1 MITAEATSARII
13 LTLSNSKTDSFRLER
28 EFYKDRAWYTWT
40 SDGWV
45 LNTESPV
52 ALPVAA
58 GDFVDSFDLQD
69 GLWAYRIADSSVSV
83 PTGDMYEYSLWIK
96 YGENSGSVGIGYT
109 FKNYS
114 APKGSWGTP
123 VTPDDLRYTY
133 LWGTDFKAT
142 NGQYFTDEQTQYF
155 IDAAI
160 TELERELNICI
171 RKRVIKC
178 EPEKRGLVRT
188 TPTALGDYDEEEP
201 PYKYRQ
207 EEIVSRGRIT
217 TRQRPV
223 IKVTK
228 CDLINASQNP
238 FDLLPSVCVEKKKGV
253 INFMTRP
260 YRMSDTYNN
269 VSKVL
274 YSYGEQTLRNYLF
287 YAVDYEAGY
296 ESSDDIPDDLRQ
308 IIGKVCA
315 ISLLNIIG
323 DGLMSGFSSSSLSMD
338 GISESFS
345 STQSATSAYFGAR
358 IAVYQ
363 KEVQEYIKNNKY
375 KFRHFP
381 IRCI

>member
-1 MITAEATSARII
+1 MITAESTSSRIV
-13 LTLSNSKTDSFRLER
+13 LTIENSSSDSFRLER
-28 EFYKDRAWYTWT
+28 AYYKDRAWHTWT
-40 SDGWV
+40 SDGWIA
-45 LNTESPV
+45 NTESPV
-52 ALPVAA
+52 ALEVAA
-58 GDFVDSFDLQD
+58 GDFVDSADLEN
-69 GLWAYRIADSSVSV
+69 GLWEYRIVDSSVDV
-83 PTGDMYEYSLWIK
+83 PTGDMYEYSKWVK
-96 YGENSGSVGIGYT
+96 FGESSSGAAIGYS
-109 FKNYS
+109 FGNYS

-142 NGQYFTDEQTQYF
+142 NGQAFTDAQTQYF

-171 RKRVIKC
+171 KKRVIKC
-178 EPEKRGLVRT
+178 NAEKRNLVKT
-188 TPTALGDYDEEEP
+188 TKDVPGDYDEEEP
-201 PYKYRQ
+201 PYRYKQ
-207 EEIVSRGRIT
+207 EEIVSRGIIT
-217 TRQRPV
+217 TRRRPL

-228 CDLINASQNP
+228 CDLVNIGKTP
-238 FDLLPSVCVEKKKGV
+238 RDLLPSAYLEKEKGV
-253 INFMTRP
+253 INFTKRP
-260 YRMSDTYNN
+260 WRIGDTSVN
-269 VSKVL
+269 VAKVL
-274 YSYGEQTLRNYLF
+274 FPYGEKTFRNYL
-287 YAVDYEAGY
+287 YYEIDYEAGY

-308 IIGKVCA
+308 IVGKLAA

-363 KEVQEYIKNNKY
+363 KEVENYIKDNKY

-381 IRCI
+381 IRSI

>member
-1 MITAEATSARII
+1 MISAEATGSRI
-13 LTLSNSKTDSFRLER
+13 LLSITGNKADTFRLER
-28 EFYKDRAWYTWT
+28 AFYKDSAWHTWT
-40 SDGWV
+40 SDGWII
-45 LNTESPV
+45 NTESPV
-52 ALPVAA
+52 ALPIAA
-58 GDFVDSFDLQD
+58 GDFVDSYDLKD
-69 GLWAYRIADSSVSV
+69 GLWEYRIVDSSVAV
-83 PTGDMYEYSLWIK
+83 PTGDMYEYSRWVK
-96 YGENSGSVGIGYT
+96 FGNNSNSAGIGYT
-109 FKNYS
+109 FNNYS
-114 APKGSWGTP
+114 APTGSWGTP

-171 RKRVIKC
+171 RKRIIRC
-178 EPEKRGLVRT
+178 NPEERNLVRT
-188 TPTALGDYDEEEP
+188 TKTRQGDYDEEEP
-201 PYKYRQ
+201 PYKFKQ
-207 EEIVSRGRIT
+207 EEIVSRGMIT
-217 TRQRPV
+217 TRLRPI

-228 CDLINASQNP
+228 CDLVNGGNTSR
-238 FDLLPSVCVEKKKGV
+238 DLLPSIYVEKKKGV
-253 INFMTRP
+253 INFMQRP
-260 YRMSDTYNN
+260 WRMSDTSNN
-269 VSKVL
+269 VSKGL
-274 YSYGEQTLRNYLF
+274 FPYGEKTFRNYLY

-308 IIGKVCA
+308 IIAKVCA

-338 GISESFS
+338 GISESFG

-363 KEVQEYIKNNKY
+363 KEVEENIKENRY

>member
-13 LTLSNSKTDSFRLER
+13 LTLSNSKADSFRLER

-45 LNTESPV
+45 LNAESPV

-308 IIGKVCA
+308 IIAKVCA
-315 ISLLNIIG
+315 ISLLNVIG

>member
-1 MITAEATSARII
+1 MIVAEATSSRIV
-13 LTLSNSKTDSFRLER
+13 LTIESHSAESFRLER
-28 EFYKDRAWYTWT
+28 AYYKERAWYTWT

-52 ALPVAA
+52 VLPVTA
-58 GDFVDSFDLQD
+58 GDFVDSDNLIP
-69 GLWAYRIADSSVSV
+69 GLYEYRFVDATVEV
-83 PTGDMYEYSLWIK
+83 PTGDMYEYSRWIRFGK
-96 YGENSGSVGIGYT
+96 DSKETGIGYT
-109 FKNYS
+109 FGNYS
-114 APKGSWGTP
+114 APEGFWGMP
-123 VTPDDLRYTY
+123 VTPDDLRFTY

-142 NGQYFTDEQTQYF
+142 NGQYFTDEQVQYF

-171 RKRVIKC
+171 KKRVIRC
-178 EPEKRGLVRT
+178 NPDERGLVRT
-188 TPTALGDYDEEEP
+188 TKTRPGDYDEEEP
-201 PYKYRQ
+201 PYQYKQ
-207 EEIVSRGRIT
+207 SEIVSRGMIT
-217 TRQRPV
+217 TRRRPI

-228 CDLINASQNP
+228 CELINIANNP
-238 FDLLPSVCVEKKKGV
+238 MDLLPSSYVEKQKGV
-253 INFMTRP
+253 INFMKRP
-260 YRMSDTYNN
+260 WRRSDTY
-269 VSKVL
+269 VDVAKSIL
-274 YSYGEQTLRNYLF
+274 PYGEATFRNHLF

-296 ESSDDIPDDLRQ
+296 ETSDDIPDDLRQ

-363 KEVQEYIKNNKY
+363 KEVQEYIRDNKY

-381 IRCI
+381 IRSI

>member
-1 MITAEATSARII
+1 MITAEATSTRII
-13 LTLSNSKTDSFRLER
+13 LTLTNGNAESFRLER
-28 EFYKDRAWYTWT
+28 SFYKENAWYTWT
-40 SDGWV
+40 SDGWI

-52 ALPVAA
+52 VLPISA
-58 GDFVDSFDLQD
+58 GDFIDSSNLED
-69 GLWAYRIADSSVSV
+69 GLYEYRFVDSSVEV
-83 PTGDMYEYSLWIK
+83 PTGDMYEYSKWVK
-96 YGENSGSVGIGYT
+96 FGENVDCIGYS
-109 FKNYS
+109 FNNYN
-114 APKGSWGTP
+114 APEGSWGVP
-123 VTPDDLRYTY
+123 VTPDDIRYTY

-142 NGQYFTDEQTQYF
+142 NGQQFKDEQTQYF

-171 RKRVIKC
+171 RRKVIRC
-178 EPEKRGLVRT
+178 NPDKRGLVRT
-188 TPTALGDYDEEEP
+188 TRTRKGDYDLEEP
-201 PYKYRQ
+201 PYKFRQ

-223 IKVTK
+223 INVTK
-228 CDLINASQNP
+228 CELLNAADNP
-238 FDLLPSVCVEKKKGV
+238 MDLLSTSYLEKDKGV
-253 INFMTRP
+253 INFMKRP
-260 YRMSDTYNN
+260 YRKNDTFNN

-274 YSYGEQTLRNYLF
+274 YPYGEQTLRDYYY
-287 YAVDYEAGY
+287 YAVDYEAGF
-296 ESSDDIPDDLRQ
+296 ETSDDIPDDLRQ
-308 IIGKVCA
+308 IIGKQCA

-381 IRCI
+381 IRSI

>member
-1 MITAEATSARII
+1 MITAEATSLGII
-13 LTLSNSKTDSFRLER
+13 LKLTGNAETFRVER
-28 EFYKDRAWYTWT
+28 EFYKDRNWYTWT
-40 SDGWV
+40 ADGWII
-45 LNTESPV
+45 NTKSPV
-52 ALPVAA
+52 ALAVAA
-58 GDFVDSFDLQD
+58 GDFVDSFNLKD
-69 GLWAYRIADSSVSV
+69 GLWTYRIVDSSVEV
-83 PTGDMYEYSLWIK
+83 PAGCQYEYSTWIK
-96 YGENSGSVGIGYT
+96 YGVNANSAGIGYS
-109 FKNYS
+109 FGNYA

-171 RKRVIKC
+171 RKRVVRC
-178 EPEKRGLVRT
+178 EPEKRNLVRT
-188 TPTALGDYDEEEP
+188 TKTLQGDYDEEEP
-201 PYKYRQ
+201 PYKYKR
-207 EEIVSRGRIT
+207 EEISSRGMIT
-217 TRQRPV
+217 TRLRPI

-228 CDLINASQNP
+228 CELMNIANSP
-238 FDLLPSVCVEKKKGV
+238 MDLLSSAYIEKKKGV
-253 INFMTRP
+253 INFVNRP
-260 YRMSDTYNN
+260 WERSNTYNN
-269 VSKVL
+269 IAKAIFPR
-274 YSYGEQTLRNYLF
+274 GENQFRAYMY

-296 ESSDDIPDDLRQ
+296 ETSDDIPDDLRQ
-308 IIGKVCA
+308 IIGKHCA

-363 KEVQEYIKNNKY
+363 KEVEDYIKANKY

-381 IRCI
+381 IRSI

>member
-1 MITAEATSARII
+1 MITAEATSTRIV
-13 LTLSNSKTDSFRLER
+13 LSLKNEKAEAFRLER
-28 EFYKDRAWYTWT
+28 AFFKDRAWHTWT
-40 SDGWV
+40 ADGWV
-45 LNTESPV
+45 INTESPV
-52 ALPVAA
+52 ALPCAA
-58 GDFVDSFDLQD
+58 GDFVDSSDLEE
-69 GLWAYRIADSSVSV
+69 GLWEYRIVDASIEV
-83 PTGDMYEYSLWIK
+83 PTGDMYEYSRWVK
-96 YGENSGSVGIGYT
+96 FGTNAGGAGIGYS
-109 FKNYS
+109 FGNYT

-171 RKRVIKC
+171 RKRVIRC
-178 EPEKRGLVRT
+178 EPEKRNLVRT
-188 TPTALGDYDEEEP
+188 TKAAQGDYDEEEP
-201 PYKYRQ
+201 PYKYKQ
-207 EEIVSRGRIT
+207 EEINSRGLIT
-217 TRQRPV
+217 TRQRPI

-228 CDLINASQNP
+228 CELINAANNP
-238 FDLLPSVCVEKKKGV
+238 MDLLPSVYIEKKKGV
-253 INFMTRP
+253 INFTNRP
-260 YRMSDTYNN
+260 WRRSDTYNN
-269 VSKVL
+269 VAKVL
-274 YSYGEQTLRNYLF
+274 FPYGENTWRSYF
-287 YAVDYEAGY
+287 YYAVDYEAGY
-296 ESSDDIPDDLRQ
+296 ETSDDIPDDLRQ
-308 IIGKVCA
+308 IIGKQCA

-363 KEVQEYIKNNKY
+363 KEVNDYIKANKY

-381 IRCI
+381 IRSI

>member
-308 IIGKVCA
+308 IIAKVCA
-315 ISLLNIIG
+315 ISLLNVIG

>member
-363 KEVQEYIKNNKY
+363 KEVQEYIKDNKY

>member
-13 LTLSNSKTDSFRLER
+13 LTLSNSKADSFRLER

-45 LNTESPV
+45 LNAESPV

-155 IDAAI
+155 IDSAI

-171 RKRVIKC
+171 RKRVIRC

-238 FDLLPSVCVEKKKGV
+238 FDLLPSVCVEKKKGL

-308 IIGKVCA
+308 IIAKVCA
-315 ISLLNIIG
+315 ISLLNVIG

>member
-1 MITAEATSARII
+1 MISAEAASSKI
-13 LTLSNSKTDSFRLER
+13 LLSINGNAEYFRLER
-28 EFYKDRAWYTWT
+28 AFYKDRAWYTWT
-40 SDGWV
+40 ADGWV
-45 LNTESPV
+45 INTKSPV
-52 ALPVAA
+52 VLAVAA
-58 GDFVDSFDLQD
+58 GDFVDSSDLEA
-69 GLWAYRIADSSVSV
+69 GLWEYRIVDSSVEV
-83 PTGDMYEYSLWIK
+83 PTGDMYEYSRWVK
-96 YGENSGSVGIGYT
+96 FGGNTSGAGIGYS
-109 FKNYS
+109 FGNYT

-171 RKRVIKC
+171 RKKVIKC
-178 EPEKRGLVRT
+178 EPDKRNLVRT
-188 TPTALGDYDEEEP
+188 TKTAQGDYDEEEP
-201 PYKYRQ
+201 PYKYKQ
-207 EEIVSRGRIT
+207 EEINSRGMIT
-217 TRQRPV
+217 TRQRP
-223 IKVTK
+223 IIRVTK
-228 CDLINASQNP
+228 CDLINTANTM
-238 FDLLPSVCVEKKKGV
+238 DLLPFTYIEKKKGV
-253 INFMTRP
+253 INFTNRP
-260 YRMSDTYNN
+260 WRRSDTYNN
-269 VSKVL
+269 VAKVL
-274 YSYGEQTLRNYLF
+274 FPYGENTLRTYLY

-308 IIGKVCA
+308 IIGKQCA

-363 KEVQEYIKNNKY
+363 KEVQDYIKANKY

-381 IRCI
+381 IRSI

>member
-1 MITAEATSARII
+1 MITAEATSTRII
-13 LTLSNSKTDSFRLER
+13 LTIASNNAESFRLER
-28 EFYKDRAWYTWT
+28 EFYKDRAWFTWT
-40 SDGWV
+40 SDGWIR
-45 LNTESPV
+45 NTESPV

-58 GDFVDSFDLQD
+58 GDFVDSSDLED
-69 GLWAYRIADSSVSV
+69 GLYSYRIVNASVEV
-83 PTGDMYEYSLWIK
+83 PTGDMYEYSRWVK
-96 YGENSGSVGIGYT
+96 FGENSNSAGIGYS

-188 TPTALGDYDEEEP
+188 TSAVQGDYDEEEP

-217 TRQRPV
+217 TRQRPI

-238 FDLLPSVCVEKKKGV
+238 YDLLPSVCVEKKKGV

-274 YSYGEQTLRNYLF
+274 YTYGEQTLRNYLF
-287 YAVDYEAGY
+287 YAVDYEAGF

-308 IIGKVCA
+308 IIGKQCA

-363 KEVQEYIKNNKY
+363 KEVQEYIKSNKY

>member
-1 MITAEATSARII
+1 MLKAEATSTRII
-13 LTLSNSKTDSFRLER
+13 LTLENPRAELFRLER
-28 EFYKDRAWYTWT
+28 AFYKDRAWRTWT
-40 SDGWV
+40 SAGWIP
-45 LNTESPV
+45 NTESPV
-52 ALPVAA
+52 ALPIAA
-58 GDFVDSFDLQD
+58 GDFVDSSELED
-69 GLWAYRIADSSVSV
+69 GLYEYRFVDSSVEV
-83 PTGDMYEYSLWIK
+83 PTGDMYEYSQWVK
-96 YGENSGSVGIGYT
+96 YGDNAGGAGIGYT
-109 FKNYS
+109 FGNYS

-142 NGQYFTDEQTQYF
+142 NGQYFTDEQTRYF

-171 RKRVIKC
+171 RKRVIRC
-178 EPEKRGLVRT
+178 NPEERNLVRT
-188 TPTALGDYDEEEP
+188 TKTTPGDYDEEEP
-201 PYKYRQ
+201 PYKFKQ
-207 EEIVSRGRIT
+207 EEIVGRGMIT
-217 TRQRPV
+217 TRQRPI

-228 CDLINASQNP
+228 CDLINGGNSAR
-238 FDLLPSVCVEKKKGV
+238 DLLPSVYVEKKKGV
-253 INFMTRP
+253 INFTQRP
-260 YRMSDTYNN
+260 WRTSDTSNN

-274 YSYGEQTLRNYLF
+274 FPYGEKTFRSYLY

-296 ESSDDIPDDLRQ
+296 ETSDDIPDDLRQ
-308 IIGKVCA
+308 IIGKQCA

-363 KEVQEYIKNNKY
+363 KEVENYIKENKY

>member
-1 MITAEATSARII
+1 MISAEATSSKI
-13 LTLSNSKTDSFRLER
+13 LLSVSGNTESFRLER
-28 EFYKDRAWYTWT
+28 AFYKDRTWYTWT
-40 SDGWV
+40 ADGWIK
-45 LNTESPV
+45 NTESPV
-52 ALPVAA
+52 ALAVAA
-58 GDFVDSFDLQD
+58 GDFVDSYDLED
-69 GLWAYRIADSSVSV
+69 GLWEYRIVDSSVEV
-83 PTGDMYEYSLWIK
+83 PTGDMYEYSQWVKFGDTSAI
-96 YGENSGSVGIGYT
+96 SAVGYSFQNYT
-109 FKNYS
+109 
-114 APKGSWGTP
+114 APKGSWGMP

-142 NGQYFTDEQTQYF
+142 NGQSFTDAQVQYF

-171 RKRVIKC
+171 RKRVIRC
-178 EPEKRGLVRT
+178 NPDERNLIRT
-188 TPTALGDYDEEEP
+188 TKTVQGDYDEEEP
-201 PYKYRQ
+201 PYKYKK
-207 EEIVSRGRIT
+207 EEINSRGMIT

-228 CDLINASQNP
+228 CELLNYGSGSM
-238 FDLLPSVCVEKKKGV
+238 DLLPGAYIEKKKGV
-253 INFMTRP
+253 INFTKRP
-260 YRMSDTYNN
+260 WRNSDTYNN

-274 YSYGEQTLRNYLF
+274 YPYGENTLRTYMY

-296 ESSDDIPDDLRQ
+296 ETSDDIPEDLRQ
-308 IIGKVCA
+308 VIGKHCA

-363 KEVQEYIKNNKY
+363 KEVQDYIKKNKY

-381 IRCI
+381 IRSI

>member
-1 MITAEATSARII
+1 MITAEATSSRILLNI
-13 LTLSNSKTDSFRLER
+13 QSFKAETFRLER
-28 EFYKDRAWYTWT
+28 AFYKDSAWYTWT
-40 SDGWV
+40 SDGWI

-52 ALPVAA
+52 VLPITA
-58 GDFVDSFDLQD
+58 GDFVDSSELEE
-69 GLWAYRIADSSVSV
+69 GLYEYRFVDSSVEV
-83 PTGDMYEYSLWIK
+83 PTGDMYEYSRWVK
-96 YGENSGSVGIGYT
+96 FGENSSSVGIGYS
-109 FKNYS
+109 FGNYT

-142 NGQYFTDEQTQYF
+142 NGQYYTDEQTQYF

-171 RKRVIKC
+171 KKKVIRC
-178 EPEKRGLVRT
+178 NPDSRGLTRT
-188 TPTALGDYDEEEP
+188 TKTVQGDYDLEEP
-201 PYKYRQ
+201 PYKFRQ

-217 TRQRPV
+217 TRQRPI

-228 CDLINASQNP
+228 CELLNNAGNP
-238 FDLLPSVCVEKKKGV
+238 WDLLPSTYLEKDKGV
-253 INFMTRP
+253 INFTERP
-260 YRMSDTYNN
+260 WRRSDTFNN
-269 VSKVL
+269 VSKVIFP
-274 YSYGEQTLRNYLF
+274 YGEQTWRNYLF
-287 YAVDYEAGY
+287 YAVDYEAGF
-296 ESSDDIPDDLRQ
+296 ETSDDIPEDLRQ

-381 IRCI
+381 IRSI

>member
-13 LTLSNSKTDSFRLER
+13 LTLSHSKADSFRLER

-345 STQSATSAYFGAR
+345 STQSATSATYGAR

-363 KEVQEYIKNNKY
+363 KEVQEYIKDNKY

>member
-315 ISLLNIIG
+315 MLNIIG

-363 KEVQEYIKNNKY
+363 KEVQEYIKDNKY